1 MFRFTIRELLLLT
14 VIGALAVGWWIDRS
28 RKPET
33 YDVHL
38 FATHFTLDREKRD
51 PAHPEY
57 GVPVRLTTISIQ
69 SGVPFRV
76 DIPHGYN
83 PQIEMEGMLTMSGN
97 SCVGKLAVHLG
108 APDLAMFDDRITPL
122 TLDKAHALQDP
133 RFSLVLSRSR

>member
-14 VIGALAVGWWIDRS
+14 VIGALAVGWWVDRS

-33 YDVHL
+33 YYVHL
-38 FATHFTLDREKRD
+38 FATHFTRDLAKRD

-76 DIPHGYN
+76 DIPHDYD
-83 PQIEMEGMLTMSGN
+83 PHIQMEGMLTMSGE
-97 SCVGKLAVHLG
+97 SCVGKLVVHLD
-108 APDLAMFDDRITPL
+108 APDLAHTDDRITPL
-122 TLDKAHALQDP
+122 TLDKVHALQDP
-133 RFSLVLSRSR
+133 RFSLVISRSW